1 MPSTSFHR
9 IFQVVLVLVVVAMS
23 FGMVLPPFS
32 PCQDIHAYPRS
43 DNHYTPSGN
52 ITTTTTLVLRQ
63 TADDWPTNILFT
75 AGPEAAGFMLPR
87 DGQIHSLEDF
97 QCLAIP
103 SNSIGDC
110 SDLSVSQVG
119 VAAGTAPCTFYGV
132 DGFTVVVTDEDRGF
146 ITVAP
151 PQNILYA
158 ACG

>member
-1 MPSTSFHR
+1 VT
-9 IFQVVLVLVVVAMS
+9 V
-23 FGMVLPPFS
+23 
-32 PCQDIHAYPRS
+32 
-43 DNHYTPSGN
+43 
-52 ITTTTTLVLRQ
+52 
-63 TADDWPTNILFT
+63 
-75 AGPEAAGFMLPR
+75 PR

-119 VAAGTAPCTFYGV
+119 AAAGTAPCTLYGV

>member
-1 MPSTSFHR
+1 
-9 IFQVVLVLVVVAMS
+9 MS
-23 FGMVLPPFS
+23 FGMALPPIPS
-32 PCQDIHAYPRS
+32 EERTHVRS
-43 DNHYTPSGN
+43 ESHYTPLGN
-52 ITTTTTLVLRQ
+52 ITATTTLVLRQ
-63 TADDWPTNILFT
+63 TAEDWPTNIIFT

-87 DGQIHSLEDF
+87 DGQIHSLEYF

-103 SNSIGDC
+103 SYSIGDC

-132 DGFTVVVTDEDRGF
+132 DGFTVVVTDKDRGF

-158 ACG
+158 SCG